1 MNKKF
6 LRKGLSVLLAGA
18 LLLSVTACGTS
29 STSDAGTGSKS
40 EAGAAGA
47 GEKKVVTFFHRW
59 PNEPKNPIFKAYV
72 EEFEQLHPDI
82 KIEMDYVLN
91 DSYKEKVRVLVSGDT
106 IPDVFSSWS
115 GSFAENLVGSGNV
128 KPLDELMAADKAF
141 ADSIIPS
148 QLEQFTFDGKL
159 YGLPMSMDGKAFFYN
174 KEAFEKAGVE
184 VPKTLDE
191 LYAVMDKLMAAGYQ
205 VPLIEGL
212 ADAWTI
218 SHYEGTIIQRI
229 LDPAVMAKDTNKKT
243 GEFTD
248 PGYIEALNIF
258 KKLTG
263 YMGEAAP
270 AMDHEAAR
278 NQFISGEVPLLYAQ
292 LAEIRMING
301 DTTAG
306 GGAEFEY
313 GFFNFPSIVGGKGDQ
328 TGLTGA
334 PEGFMLSSKAKNPA
348 EAELFFKFL
357 LSKQA
362 GEKMTKEAG
371 ELSCIV
377 GAVNEQSAT
386 AQQMAAVDMIM
397 GATSSVP
404 WYDNA
409 VEASIG
415 DAFMRGGQ
423 SLAIGDMT
431 AEEIMQ
437 NVQSVAAEVR
447 AANP

>member
-1 MNKKF
+1 MRIKALKK
-6 LRKGLSVLLAGA
+6 GISIILSMVMLM
-18 LLLSVTACGTS
+18 SSSACSKPAEGQNGES
-29 STSDAGTGSKS
+29 PDGS
-40 EAGAAGA
+40 G
-47 GEKKVVTFFHRW
+47 KKVVTFFHRW
-59 PNEPKNPIFKAYV
+59 PNEPKNSIFKAYV

-82 KIEMDYVLN
+82 DIQMDCVLN
-91 DSYKEKVRVLVSGDT
+91 DSYKEKVRVLVSGDSV
-106 IPDVFSSWS
+106 PDVFSSWS
-115 GSFAENLVGSGNV
+115 GSFAENLVKSGNV
-128 KPLDELMAADKAF
+128 KPLDDLMANDKEF
-141 ADSIIPS
+141 ADSIISS

-174 KEAFEKAGVE
+174 KEIFKKEGIA

-191 LYAVMDKLMAAGYQ
+191 LYAVLDKLQNAGYKA
-205 VPLIEGL
+205 PLTEGL
-212 ADAWTI
+212 ADAWEV
-218 SHYEGTIIQRI
+218 SHYEGTIIQRL
-229 LDPAVMAKDTNKKT
+229 LDPAVMKKDTNKAT

-248 PGYIEALNIF
+248 PSYIDALNIF
-258 KKLTG
+258 KKLTS

-278 NQFISGEVPLLYAQ
+278 NLFISGEAPMIYGQ
-292 LAEIRMING
+292 LAEIRLING

-306 GGAEFEY
+306 SGAYFEY
-313 GFFNFPSIVGGKGDQ
+313 GFFNFPSIEGGKGDQ

-334 PEGFMLSSKAKNPA
+334 PEGFMLSNKAKNPV
-348 EAELFFKFL
+348 EAELFIKFI
-357 LSKQA
+357 LSKKA

-371 ELSCIV
+371 ELSCIK
-377 GAVNEQSAT
+377 GAVNPQTAT
-386 AQQMAAVDMIM
+386 DQQIEAVDMIM

-431 AEEIMQ
+431 AEQVMK
-437 NVQSVAAEVR
+437 NVQDVAAEVR
-447 AANP
+447 AANK